1 MIKAQDVLA
10 LLKLISIGKD
20 HWTYRDLSYVLSLS
34 VSQLH
39 YAVERLWIAKLVTN
53 LDGDFIPNIRN
64 AEEFLIHGVKYVFP
78 AEKGE
83 VTRGIPT
90 AYSAPPLNEQIVLS
104 KADLPVVWPDP
115 EGETRGIS
123 FTPIHKCAV
132 TAAQRDNK
140 LYEFLTLVDAI
151 RGGSAREQNLACR
164 ELSVRLKQYQG
175 P

>member
-10 LLKLISIGKD
+10 LLKLISIDKD
-20 HWTYRDLSYVLSLS
+20 HWTYRDLSYVLRLS

-39 YAVERLWIAKLVTN
+39 YAVERLSIAKLVINT
-53 LDGDFIPNIRN
+53 DSIVVPNIRN
-64 AEEFLIHGVKYVFP
+64 TEEFLIHGVKYVFP

-90 AYSAPPLNEQIVLS
+90 AHSAPPLNAQVVSS

-115 EGETRGIS
+115 EGDTRGIS
-123 FTPIHKCAV
+123 FSPIHKYAV
-132 TAAQRDNK
+132 IAAQRDK
-140 LYEFLTLVDAI
+140 GLYEFLTLVDAI
-151 RGGSAREQNLACR
+151 RGGNAREQNLACK
-164 ELSVRLKQYQG
+164 ELSVRLNQYQG